1 MGLGTGTNNYAEL
14 MALKLLL
21 CFAIERG
28 CKRIQIFGDSLIV
41 INWINKVQKCRNI
54 TLAALYE
61 EVYRLTTTF
70 NIITCRHVFRERNN
84 ETDRLSKEG
93 LNMAVRTWKFLE
105 QREREVY
112 EFYHRPFNE
121 PQPRTGGT

>member
-1 MGLGTGTNNYAEL
+1 M
-14 MALKLLL
+14 
-21 CFAIERG
+21 
-28 CKRIQIFGDSLIV
+28 
-41 INWINKVQKCRNI
+41 INWINNVQKCQNI

-84 ETDRLSKEG
+84 ETNRLSKEG
-93 LNMAVRTWKFLE
+93 LNMEVRTWKFLE

-112 EFYHRPFNE
+112 EFYHMPFNE
-121 PQPRTGGT
+121 PQPVVGGT